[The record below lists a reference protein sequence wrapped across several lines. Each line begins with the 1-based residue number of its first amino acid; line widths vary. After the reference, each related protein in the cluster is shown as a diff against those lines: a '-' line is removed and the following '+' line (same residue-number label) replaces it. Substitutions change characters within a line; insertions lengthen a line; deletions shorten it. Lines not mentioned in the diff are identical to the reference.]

1 MNKSSI
7 THSDLVKLLPTMV
20 KSNTFVT
27 VQTDTEVDL
36 PKKNPLYGLRRN
48 AKRNG
53 QIGFDYG
60 NAVNNRAAKEGLAV
74 DREAKPRKW
83 GTVTPDRLFV
93 EHNGKYY
100 LRLRLFSST
109 GEDEGLPEFFL
120 HGKALPHHLV
130 CSMLHTFKG
139 SIPVFD
145 GTKTHPSALTTL
157 LECYPEAPENLKELA
172 KATGLITFTEMPAK
186 KTSST
191 QDGIKNPVIA
201 NDIDLHHISSIN
213 FKRRK
218 YDLVPNDSPNI
229 PATVSSH
236 VVPLAPVVPVV
247 PIAEEIGEGGE
258 VFLP

>member
-7 THSDLVKLLPTMV
+7 THSDLVKLLPTIV
-20 KSNTFVT
+20 KGNTFVT
-27 VQTDTEVDL
+27 VHTDTEVDL
-36 PKKNPLYGLRRN
+36 PKKNPFYGLRRK

-53 QIGFDYG
+53 QIGFDYE
-60 NAVNNRAAKEGLAV
+60 NAVNNRAAKEGLAA

-83 GTVTPDRLFV
+83 GTVTHDRLFV

-120 HGKALPHHLV
+120 HGKSLPHHLV
-130 CSMLHTFKG
+130 CSMLHTFNG

-191 QDGIKNPVIA
+191 QSGIKDPVIC
-201 NDIDLHHISSIN
+201 NDIDLHNILSIN
-213 FKRRK
+213 FNGMQCN
-218 YDLVPNDSPNI
+218 LIPNDSPNI
-229 PATVSSH
+229 PATVSSPA
-236 VVPLAPVVPVV
+236 VPLAPVVPAS

-258 VFLP
+258 VVLS